1 MDMSDIKRDGGKSPP
16 PAPADTGASERWH
29 ALVSEIGAEVAA
41 PLTAALERIHALIAT
56 GKIDRAGLR
65 ALRDEVE
72 QARQTAMVGQQLARF
87 ASGRLRQS
95 HERLQLATT
104 LEGVL
109 NHRQRETQARGIT
122 LKPALKPAEVLVD
135 ASLLF
140 NLINTVIDWALANT
154 RTPIEFAVDLK
165 TWPVHARLICR
176 FGHRPADQP
185 ETAEAAESA
194 ARLDSLAWR
203 LIEQTAMTMELPLE
217 RRDDS
222 GVTTLTIEFPRTA
235 GDQLEGVGTMEIDEG
250 FAPST
255 NSKPLAGSQVL
266 VISARREMRTQIRDA
281 LRNMGLVLDFVGS
294 VEEAAAFCR
303 DALPHA
309 IVVESI
315 QRGARFAQLREE
327 IIAEVPDFVFIEII
341 EEGSTFE
348 MSGFGGTGIAK
359 VGRDVIASS
368 LPSALMFEMSKGV

>member
-16 PAPADTGASERWH
+16 PSPADHVASERWH
-29 ALVSEIGAEVAA
+29 DLVSEIGAEVAA

-154 RTPIEFAVDLK
+154 RTPIEFAVAMK
-165 TWPVHARLICR
+165 TWAVHARLICR

-185 ETAEAAESA
+185 ATAEAAESA